1 MLMSAA
7 ARMCIRRRVS
17 VCVNTQQIWLQEIN
31 FLAMICVGASV
42 WYSSRSL
49 IHSLTRFP
57 FTVLHEIVSISLLF
71 HSTFTFIW
79 NLTSHSNR
87 AINTLMIAPLLVVQ
101 IFHFFVVVFVLEICN
116 ALMAIRAKPLHIIP
130 RVSHVDHTQTPSN
143 PTNAFFFSFFKC
155 YDFITVRCNI
165 VVEYWSK
172 CRTLIV
178 CPGEMNAFHRVHAI
192 ISI

>member
-57 FTVLHEIVSISLLF
+57 FTVPHEIVSISLLF

-101 IFHFFVVVFVLEICN
+101 IFHFFFCCFCFRNLQCADGNTRKATAYYSACLTCWSHSNTVKSEECVFL
-116 ALMAIRAKPLHIIP
+116 
-130 RVSHVDHTQTPSN
+130 
-143 PTNAFFFSFFKC
+143 FFFQMLRFH
-155 YDFITVRCNI
+155 Y
-165 VVEYWSK
+165 SK
-172 CRTLIV
+172 
-178 CPGEMNAFHRVHAI
+178 M
-192 ISI
+192 